1 MKFLNIQL
9 IKKTLLV
16 AGIAII
22 TVGLIISLIFNVI
35 LAPSTETHFMIQT
48 DPDYPIYGQ
57 TADIDCILFQP
68 KEQYDVYAT
77 RPAVVLVHGFACSTV
92 FFRGVAYELTKRGFV
107 CLTISSRGHSGSGS
121 TFSLAW
127 ENETISAVKYLRDNN
142 ASLRID
148 TDRIGLV
155 GHSMGSMA
163 VTLVSILDQ
172 EWGLNWINATVGI
185 GGPFLDA
192 ESLFSPGILAAFG
205 SPFMYPDIPINL
217 TEVVQQVNYTGR
229 LNQSQNYMNII
240 GTLDEAFSVV
250 SAREVVFGSAN
261 TSFWAAYGIT
271 NLNQIEPSTDYGGT
285 PFNGSN
291 RRLVVLQNID
301 HLMECQIS
309 ETCIETINWFEKSMK
324 VSGEPGYKGP
334 LNVATVY
341 EDYRG
346 MAPWFV
352 VLGVIILII
361 PASIYL
367 GNWLRPDMKAPVNA
381 QEFEKKDKKK
391 MFLLYGGAFVGIS
404 FLTPIIIL
412 GGRLATL
419 IPTDFLMSN
428 LITLPFL
435 VQGLLMIPVI
445 IALILYEKKTINN
458 KMELSD
464 YGLTTDVK
472 ANAKSIAYVALFF
485 ALINIIMNIGFSA
498 VYFDIFIYRIFGY
511 IEMVIYLF
519 VGFLVFEIMAKGMI
533 QNKFHK
539 QHRFIKENIYA
550 GVISGV
556 IEGLGLSIIML
567 FLMAFSGFN
576 ILTLTVIGI
585 SIPLILVVPP
595 LMIGLFIGL
604 NMVMGLM
611 YRKSNRNVIAAA
623 LFMALFL
630 AWILYVALPNVI
642 ALSPRIVFVG

>member
-1 MKFLNIQL
+1 MKLNVQV
-9 IKKTLLV
+9 IKKVLLF
-16 AGIAII
+16 ASLAII
-22 TVGLIISLIFNVI
+22 SMGLIMSLTFNVI
-35 LAPSTETHFMIQT
+35 LAPSTETHFTIRT
-48 DPDYPIYGQ
+48 DPDYPIYGA

-68 KEQYDVYAT
+68 KTQYNVYET
-77 RPAVVLVHGFACSTV
+77 RPAVVLVHGFACSNV

-121 TFSLAW
+121 TFGIAW

-148 TDRIGLV
+148 VNRIGLV

-185 GGPFLDA
+185 GGPYLDGQY
-192 ESLFSPGILAAFG
+192 LFSPALLATFG
-205 SPFMYPDIPINL
+205 SPLLYPTIPFDLTQDIEKLNFSD
-217 TEVVQQVNYTGR
+217 R
-229 LNQSQNYMNII
+229 LNQSNNYMNII
-240 GTLDEAFSVV
+240 GTLDEGFSVA
-250 SAREVVFGSAN
+250 SARDVVFGSSNA
-261 TSFWAAYGIT
+261 SFWNAYSIS
-271 NLNQIEPSTDYGGT
+271 NYNQIIPSTTYGT
-285 PFNGSN
+285 FNGSA
-291 RRLVVLQNID
+291 RRLVILQNID
-301 HLMECQIS
+301 HLMECQRS
-309 ETCIETINWFEKSMK
+309 ETCIEIINWFEGAMK
-324 VSGEPGYKGP
+324 MTSVSGYSGV
-334 LNVATVY
+334 LNTATVF

-346 MAPWFV
+346 LAPWFV
-352 VLGVIILII
+352 VVGVVILII

-367 GNWLRPDMKAPVNA
+367 GNWLKPTMKPPNNA
-381 QEFEKKDKKK
+381 QEFKNEDKKK
-391 MFLLYGGAFVGIS
+391 LFLLYGGAFVGIS
-404 FLTPIIIL
+404 FLTPLIIL
-412 GGRLATL
+412 GLNLGAL

-445 IALILYEKKTINN
+445 IALIYYEKKTVNE

-472 ANAKSIAYVALFF
+472 TNAKSVVYVALLFGM
-485 ALINIIMNIGFSA
+485 ISIIMNFGFSA

-511 IEMVIYLF
+511 VEMVLYLF
-519 VGFLVFEIMAKGMI
+519 VGFLVFEIFAKGMI
-533 QNKFHK
+533 QNKLHK

-556 IEGLGLSIIML
+556 IEGLGLSITML

-576 ILTLTVIGI
+576 IISLTVIGI
-585 SIPLILVVPP
+585 TIPLILILPA

-604 NMVMGLM
+604 NIAMGLI
-611 YRKSNRNVIAAA
+611 YRKSNRNVISAA

-630 AWILYVALPNVI
+630 AWILYAALPNVI
-642 ALSPRIVFVG
+642 AYSPRFIFIG

>member
-1 MKFLNIQL
+1 MKLNVQV
-9 IKKTLLV
+9 IKKVLLI
-16 AGIAII
+16 ASLAII
-22 TVGLIISLIFNVI
+22 SVGLIMSLIFNVI
-35 LAPSTETHFMIQT
+35 LAPSTETHFTIRT
-48 DPDYPIYGQ
+48 DPDYPIYGE
-57 TADIDCILFQP
+57 TVDIDCILFQP
-68 KEQYDVYAT
+68 KTQYDVYT
-77 RPAVVLVHGFACSTV
+77 SRPAVVLVHGFACSNV

-107 CLTISSRGHSGSGS
+107 CLTISSRGHGGSGS
-121 TFSLAW
+121 TFGIAW
-127 ENETISAVKYLRDNN
+127 ENETISAVKYLRDYN

-148 TDRIGLV
+148 VNRIGLV

-172 EWGLNWINATVGI
+172 ERGLKWINATVGI
-185 GGPFLDA
+185 GGPNLDGQN
-192 ESLFSPGILAAFG
+192 LFSTAILNAFG
-205 SPFMYPDIPINL
+205 SPIVYPSIPMNL
-217 TEVVQQVNYTGR
+217 NQIIEQVNYTGR
-229 LNQSQNYMNII
+229 LNKSQNYLNII
-240 GTLDEAFSVV
+240 GTLDEAFSVA

-261 TSFWAAYGIT
+261 TTFWDVYSIT
-271 NLNQIEPSTDYGGT
+271 NYNQIVPSITYGG
-285 PFNGSN
+285 FNGSA

-301 HLMECQIS
+301 HLMECQRS
-309 ETCIETINWFEKSMK
+309 ETCIETINWFESAMK
-324 VSGEPGYKGP
+324 MASVSGYPGS
-334 LNVATVY
+334 LNIATVF

-346 MAPWFV
+346 LAPWFV
-352 VLGVIILII
+352 VVGVVILII

-367 GNWLRPDMKAPVNA
+367 GNWLKPSMKPPTNA
-381 QEFEKKDKKK
+381 QEFKKEDKKK
-391 MFLLYGGAFVGIS
+391 LFLLYGGAFIGIS
-404 FLTPIIIL
+404 FLTPLIIL
-412 GGRLATL
+412 GANLATL

-445 IALILYEKKTINN
+445 IALIYYEKKTINK

-472 ANAKSIAYVALFF
+472 ANAKSVTYVALLFG
-485 ALINIIMNIGFSA
+485 IISIIMNVGFSA

-511 IEMVIYLF
+511 IEMVLFLF
-519 VGFLVFEIMAKGMI
+519 VGFLIFEIFAKGMI

-550 GVISGV
+550 GVISGI
-556 IEGLGLSIIML
+556 IEGLGLSITML

-576 ILTLTVIGI
+576 IIALAVFGI
-585 SIPLILVVPP
+585 NLPLILILPV

-604 NMVMGLM
+604 NIVMGLI

-630 AWILYVALPNVI
+630 AWILYAALPNVI
-642 ALSPRIVFVG
+642 AYSPRFIFVG

>member
-1 MKFLNIQL
+1 MKLNIHF
-9 IKKTLLV
+9 IKKALLV
-16 AGIAII
+16 AGTAII
-22 TVGLIISLIFNVI
+22 VVGLMISLIFNVI
-35 LAPSTETHFMIQT
+35 LAPSTETHFMIRT

-57 TADIDCILFQP
+57 STDIDCILFQP
-68 KEQYDVYAT
+68 KTQYDVYAT

-107 CLTISSRGHSGSGS
+107 CMTISSRGHSGSGG
-121 TFSLAW
+121 TFSIAW

-185 GGPFLDA
+185 GGPFLDP
-192 ESLFSPGILAAFG
+192 SDMFSPSGLGAFG
-205 SPFMYPDIPINL
+205 SPIVYPNSPLNF
-217 TEVVQQVNYTGR
+217 THMVEQVTFAGR
-229 LNQSQNYMNII
+229 LNQSNNYMNII
-240 GTLDEAFSVV
+240 GTLDEAFTVA
-250 SAREVVFGSAN
+250 SAREVVLGSAN
-261 TSFWAAYGIT
+261 ASFWATYSIT
-271 NLNQIEPSTDYGGT
+271 NINQIVPSTTYGT
-285 PFNGSN
+285 HNGSA

-309 ETCIETINWFEKSMK
+309 ITCVETINWFENSMK
-324 VSGEPGYKGP
+324 VSGEAGYPGA

-367 GNWLRPDMKAPVNA
+367 GNWLKPNMKAPVNA
-381 QEFEKKDKKK
+381 QEFDKKDRKK

-404 FLTPIIIL
+404 FITPLIIL
-412 GGRLATL
+412 GGNLAAL

-435 VQGLLMIPVI
+435 IQGLLMIPVI
-445 IALILYEKKTINN
+445 IALIMYEKKTINN

-472 ANAKSIAYVALFF
+472 ANAKSVAYVALFF
-485 ALINIIMNIGFSA
+485 AVISIIMNIGFSA

-533 QNKFHK
+533 QNKLHK
-539 QHRFIKENIYA
+539 QHRFIKENIY
-550 GVISGV
+550 SGV
-556 IEGLGLSIIML
+556 IAGIIEGAGMSIIML
-567 FLMAFSGFN
+567 FIMGFSGFD
-576 ILTLTVIGI
+576 LFTLTILQI
-585 SIPLILVVPP
+585 TIPLILVVPG
-595 LMIGLFIGL
+595 LMIGLFVGL
-604 NMVMGLM
+604 NIVMGLM

-630 AWILYVALPNVI
+630 AWILYVALPNVVAI
-642 ALSPRIVFVG
+642 SPRIVFVG